1 MPRRQCTSSSL
12 PQQKIRQLWQPA
24 VKAFLFT
31 IIFLPVLSLGVLV
44 GLTTV
49 IPDSYALRD
58 DAQWL
63 KDWVRAELNRLQPDP
78 ALRNDAWRLRLG
90 ALSENPEN
98 HYRLSFVEETDG
110 NLEKAIDEMD
120 LALGLL
126 ELSPGKHRQYAAYM
140 QRRDALKQALIRRQQ
155 QQ

>member
-1 MPRRQCTSSSL
+1 MPRRQRTSSSL

-24 VKAFLFT
+24 VKVFLFT

-44 GLTTV
+44 SLTTV

-63 KDWVRAELNRLQPDP
+63 KDWVRTELNRLQPDP

-98 HYRLSFVEETDG
+98 HYRLSFVEEMDG

-126 ELSPGKHRQYAAYM
+126 ELSPGEHRQYAAYM
-140 QRRDALKQALIRRQQ
+140 QRRNALKQALARRQRH
-155 QQ
+155 